1 MNHADRQAPSLAVG
15 VTAEIELNGI
25 LGELGLFVFVLQI
38 FYLYI
43 IVPDFVDV

>member
-38 FYLYI
+38 
-43 IVPDFVDV
+43 